1 MTTNGSTSWSFS
13 TNSSPTYIPSAS
25 IQFYSHTYYK
35 SVDFGREMIMSK
47 LTERHKENEGCRF
60 NYRKPLART
69 RRFTSNAEVSN
80 EF

>member
-47 LTERHKENEGCRF
+47 LTERHKENEGIDLIIENPSQGLDDLLVMQR
-60 NYRKPLART
+60 
-69 RRFTSNAEVSN
+69 
-80 EF
+80 